1 MSDRLSEIEGRLAT
15 ATPGPW
21 EVEEKFSLTSI
32 RMQDPK
38 ARLGFRLVAQVPRR
52 IVGENADADLIA
64 RAPADLAAL
73 ATAVKA
79 VRALHHPNRHETS
92 CQECLGN
99 WPCPTSEVIDAALD
113 AP

>member
-1 MSDRLSEIEGRLAT
+1 MTATKRLDEIEARLSA

-21 EVEEKFSLTSI
+21 TREQWEAE
-32 RMQDPK
+32 QPD
-38 ARLGFRLVAQVPRR
+38 VPW
-52 IVGENADADLIA
+52 GADAEFIA
-64 RAPADLAAL
+64 HAREDMPALVV
-73 ATAVKA
+73 AVKA